1 MIMNRLSN
9 LKKDYTVQVSFDED
23 VFGRIETG
31 GPGKNVLLSNKYAST
46 ETKTQMGLKILDH
59 TEPDS
64 SDEEDYDPYNS
75 GSFDMSKIWGSDSH
89 E

>member
-1 MIMNRLSN
+1 
-9 LKKDYTVQVSFDED
+9 
-23 VFGRIETG
+23 
-31 GPGKNVLLSNKYAST
+31 
-46 ETKTQMGLKILDH
+46 MGLKILDY

-75 GSFDMSKIWGSDSH
+75 GSFDMSKVWGSDSN